1 VRSSDE
7 HQANPTQPHLRPD
20 LMSSTRRGGNEDS
33 ILARLEREPARRAA
47 SGGTGVRVAWYGG
60 AVLVALGLTGALA
73 WLAAGQDTPHR
84 VEPAHA
90 GMAARAIAADEPA
103 APLAAAVIVDAA
115 PALAPV
121 ATPVSAPVTTP
132 TPAVS
137 TAHGLHGLPPPVPP
151 LRLLRPAD
159 GARVPVKPTRTA
171 SMPERGT
178 AKTLAAAPAP
188 FQARATVPRQ
198 AARPAKHAGP
208 ARAAEPPDSDVALIS
223 AVIYHA
229 NGHALPDP
237 EMNPDRCA
245 GEPCRPRPTR

>member
-1 VRSSDE
+1 MRSSDE

-20 LMSSTRRGGNEDS
+20 LMSSARHGGNEDS

-47 SGGTGVRVAWYGG
+47 PGGTGLRVAWYGG

-90 GMAARAIAADEPA
+90 GMAARAIAADESA
-103 APLAAAVIVDAA
+103 APLAAAIIVDAA
-115 PALAPV
+115 PALAAAPMP
-121 ATPVSAPVTTP
+121 ASVSAPA
-132 TPAVS
+132 PAVS
-137 TAHGLHGLPPPVPP
+137 TAHVLQPPVPP

-159 GARVPVKPTRTA
+159 GGRAPAKPTRTTA
-171 SMPERGT
+171 APERSA
-178 AKTLAAAPAP
+178 AKAAAPAPAP

-208 ARAAEPPDSDVALIS
+208 ARVTEAPDSDVALIS

-245 GEPCRPRPTR
+245 GDACRPRPTR

>member
-7 HQANPTQPHLRPD
+7 HQANPTQPPLRPD
-20 LMSSTRRGGNEDS
+20 LMSSARHGGNEDS

-60 AVLVALGLTGALA
+60 AVLIALGLTGALA
-73 WLAAGQDTPHR
+73 WLAAGQDSTHR

-90 GMAARAIAADEPA
+90 AMAARAIAADEPA
-103 APLAAAVIVDAA
+103 APLAAAIIVDAA
-115 PALAPV
+115 PAPVAAPV
-121 ATPVSAPVTTP
+121 S
-132 TPAVS
+132 TPAPAVN
-137 TAHGLHGLPPPVPP
+137 TVHVMPPPVPP

-159 GARVPVKPTRTA
+159 GARVPVKSTRTA
-171 SMPERGT
+171 AAPERSA
-178 AKTLAAAPAP
+178 AKAVVPAP
-188 FQARATVPRQ
+188 TTFQARASVPRQ
-198 AARPAKHAGP
+198 AARPTKHAGP
-208 ARAAEPPDSDVALIS
+208 ARVTEVPDSDVALIS

>member
-20 LMSSTRRGGNEDS
+20 LMSSARHGGNEDS
-33 ILARLEREPARRAA
+33 ILARLEREPARRAMP
-47 SGGTGVRVAWYGG
+47 GGTGVRLAWYGG

-73 WLAAGQDTPHR
+73 WLASGQDSPHR

-90 GMAARAIAADEPA
+90 AMAARATVADEPA

-121 ATPVSAPVTTP
+121 AAPVTTP
-132 TPAVS
+132 APVVS
-137 TAHGLHGLPPPVPP
+137 TAHVLQPPVPP

-159 GARVPVKPTRTA
+159 GVRVPVKPTRTA
-171 SMPERGT
+171 AAPERSA
-178 AKTLAAAPAP
+178 AKSVVPAQAPL
-188 FQARATVPRQ
+188 QARATVPRQ
-198 AARPAKHAGP
+198 AARPTKHAGP
-208 ARAAEPPDSDVALIS
+208 ARATEPPDSDVALIS

-245 GEPCRPRPTR
+245 GDACRPWPTR

>member
-20 LMSSTRRGGNEDS
+20 LMSSARHGGNEDS
-33 ILARLEREPARRAA
+33 ILARLEREPARRTAP
-47 SGGTGVRVAWYGG
+47 GGTGVRVAWYGG

-90 GMAARAIAADEPA
+90 AIAARAIVADEPA
-103 APLAAAVIVDAA
+103 APLAAAIIVDAA
-115 PALAPV
+115 PAPLPVPAPV
-121 ATPVSAPVTTP
+121 AMPA
-132 TPAVS
+132 PAVS
-137 TAHGLHGLPPPVPP
+137 TAHVLPPPVPP

-159 GARVPVKPTRTA
+159 GGRAPAKPTRTA
-171 SMPERGT
+171 AAPERSAT
-178 AKTLAAAPAP
+178 KAPTAAPAP
-188 FQARATVPRQ
+188 FQARASVPRQ
-198 AARPAKHAGP
+198 AARPTKHAGP
-208 ARAAEPPDSDVALIS
+208 ARATEPPDSDVALIS

-237 EMNPDRCA
+237 EMSPDRCA
-245 GEPCRPRPTR
+245 GDACRPRPTR

>member
-1 VRSSDE
+1 MRSSDE

-20 LMSSTRRGGNEDS
+20 LMSSARHGGNEDS
-33 ILARLEREPARRAA
+33 ILARLEREPARRAMP
-47 SGGTGVRVAWYGG
+47 GGTGVRLAWYGG

-73 WLAAGQDTPHR
+73 WLAAGQDSPHR

-90 GMAARAIAADEPA
+90 AMAARAIVADEPA

-121 ATPVSAPVTTP
+121 AAPVTTP
-132 TPAVS
+132 APVVS
-137 TAHGLHGLPPPVPP
+137 TAHVLQPPVPP

-159 GARVPVKPTRTA
+159 GVRVPVKPTRTA
-171 SMPERGT
+171 AAPERSA
-178 AKTLAAAPAP
+178 AKSVVPAQAPL
-188 FQARATVPRQ
+188 QARATVPRQ
-198 AARPAKHAGP
+198 AARPTKHAGP
-208 ARAAEPPDSDVALIS
+208 ARATETPDSDVALIS

-245 GEPCRPRPTR
+245 GDACRPRPTR

>member
-1 VRSSDE
+1 MRSSDE

-20 LMSSTRRGGNEDS
+20 LMSSARHGGNEDS
-33 ILARLEREPARRAA
+33 ILARLEREPARRTAP
-47 SGGTGVRVAWYGG
+47 GGTGVRVAWYGG

-73 WLAAGQDTPHR
+73 WLAAGQDSPHK
-84 VEPAHA
+84 VQPAHA
-90 GMAARAIAADEPA
+90 RMAARAIVADEPA
-103 APLAAAVIVDAA
+103 APLAAAIIVDAA

-121 ATPVSAPVTTP
+121 ATPAP
-132 TPAVS
+132 AAS
-137 TAHGLHGLPPPVPP
+137 TAHVLPPPVPP

-159 GARVPVKPTRTA
+159 GGRAPAKPTRTA
-171 SMPERGT
+171 AAPERS
-178 AKTLAAAPAP
+178 AARAVVPAP
-188 FQARATVPRQ
+188 TTFQARASAPRQ

-208 ARAAEPPDSDVALIS
+208 VHATEPPDSDVALIS

-245 GEPCRPRPTR
+245 GEACRPRPTR

>member
-1 VRSSDE
+1 MRSSDE
-7 HQANPTQPHLRPD
+7 HQANPTQPPLRPD
-20 LMSSTRRGGNEDS
+20 LMSSARHGGNEDS

-47 SGGTGVRVAWYGG
+47 PGGTGVRLAWYGG
-60 AVLVALGLTGALA
+60 AVLFALGLTGALA
-73 WLAAGQDTPHR
+73 WLAAGQDGPRR

-90 GMAARAIAADEPA
+90 GIAARAIVADEPA
-103 APLAAAVIVDAA
+103 GPPAAAVIVDAA
-115 PALAPV
+115 PVPA
-121 ATPVSAPVTTP
+121 PVSAPA
-132 TPAVS
+132 PAAS
-137 TAHGLHGLPPPVPP
+137 TAHVLPPPVPP

-159 GARVPVKPTRTA
+159 GVRVPVKPTRTA
-171 SMPERGT
+171 AALERSA

-198 AARPAKHAGP
+198 ATRPAKHAGP
-208 ARAAEPPDSDVALIS
+208 VRATEPPDSDVALIS

-245 GEPCRPRPTR
+245 GDACRPRPTR

>member
-1 VRSSDE
+1 MRSSDE

-20 LMSSTRRGGNEDS
+20 LMSSARHGGNEDS
-33 ILARLEREPARRAA
+33 ILARLEREPARRTAP
-47 SGGTGVRVAWYGG
+47 GGTGVRVAWYGG

-73 WLAAGQDTPHR
+73 WLAAGQDGPHR

-90 GMAARAIAADEPA
+90 GMAARAIVADEPA
-103 APLAAAVIVDAA
+103 APPAAAVIVDAA
-115 PALAPV
+115 PSLAPV
-121 ATPVSAPVTTP
+121 AASVATPA
-132 TPAVS
+132 PAVS
-137 TAHGLHGLPPPVPP
+137 TEHALHGLPPPVPP

-171 SMPERGT
+171 AAPERSAT
-178 AKTLAAAPAP
+178 KTLAAAPAP

-208 ARAAEPPDSDVALIS
+208 VRATEPPDSDVALIS

-237 EMNPDRCA
+237 EINPDRCA

>member
-20 LMSSTRRGGNEDS
+20 LMSSARHGGNEDS

-73 WLAAGQDTPHR
+73 WLAAGQDSPHR

-90 GMAARAIAADEPA
+90 AMAARAIVADEPA
-103 APLAAAVIVDAA
+103 APLAAAIIVDAA

-121 ATPVSAPVTTP
+121 AAPVATP
-132 TPAVS
+132 APAVS

-159 GARVPVKPTRTA
+159 GMRVPVKPTRTA
-171 SMPERGT
+171 TAPERSA
-178 AKTLAAAPAP
+178 AKALAAAPAP

-208 ARAAEPPDSDVALIS
+208 VRATEPPDSDVALIS

-237 EMNPDRCA
+237 EMNADRCA
-245 GEPCRPRPTR
+245 GDACRPRPTR

>member
-1 VRSSDE
+1 MRSSDE
-7 HQANPTQPHLRPD
+7 HQANPTQPPLRPD

-33 ILARLEREPARRAA
+33 ILARLEREPVRRAS
-47 SGGTGVRVAWYGG
+47 SGGVGVRVAWYGG

-73 WLAAGQDTPHR
+73 WLAAGQDGPHR

-90 GMAARAIAADEPA
+90 GMAARAIVADEPA
-103 APLAAAVIVDAA
+103 APPAAAVIVDAA

-121 ATPVSAPVTTP
+121 ATPA
-132 TPAVS
+132 PAVS
-137 TAHGLHGLPPPVPP
+137 TEHALHGLPPPVPP

-171 SMPERGT
+171 AMPERSA

-208 ARAAEPPDSDVALIS
+208 VRATEPPDSDVALIS

-245 GEPCRPRPTR
+245 GDACRPRPTR

>member
-90 GMAARAIAADEPA
+90 GMAARAIAADESA
-103 APLAAAVIVDAA
+103 APLAAAIIVDAA

-121 ATPVSAPVTTP
+121 AASVATPA
-132 TPAVS
+132 PAVS

-159 GARVPVKPTRTA
+159 GVRVPVKPTRTA
-171 SMPERGT
+171 AAPERSAT
-178 AKTLAAAPAP
+178 RSVVPVPAP
-188 FQARATVPRQ
+188 LQARANVPRQ

>member
-1 VRSSDE
+1 
-7 HQANPTQPHLRPD
+7 
-20 LMSSTRRGGNEDS
+20 MSSARHGGNEDS
-33 ILARLEREPARRAA
+33 ILARLEREPARRAVP
-47 SGGTGVRVAWYGG
+47 GGTGVRVAWYGG
-60 AVLVALGLTGALA
+60 AVLVALALTGALA

-90 GMAARAIAADEPA
+90 GITAHAIAADAPA
-103 APLAAAVIVDAA
+103 APLAAAIIVDAA
-115 PALAPV
+115 PALP
-121 ATPVSAPVTTP
+121 PVSAPAPALAPAVTT
-132 TPAVS
+132 
-137 TAHGLHGLPPPVPP
+137 AHVLPPPVPP

-159 GARVPVKPTRTA
+159 GARAPVKPTRTA
-171 SMPERGT
+171 TAAERSA

-208 ARAAEPPDSDVALIS
+208 VRATEPPDSDVALIS

-237 EMNPDRCA
+237 EMNADRCA
-245 GEPCRPRPTR
+245 GDTCRPRPTR

>member
-1 VRSSDE
+1 MRSSDE

-47 SGGTGVRVAWYGG
+47 PGGTGVRLAWYGG

-73 WLAAGQDTPHR
+73 WLAAGQDSPHR

-90 GMAARAIAADEPA
+90 AMAARAIVADEPA

-132 TPAVS
+132 APAVS
-137 TAHGLHGLPPPVPP
+137 TAHVLQPPVPP

-159 GARVPVKPTRTA
+159 GVRVPVKPTRTA
-171 SMPERGT
+171 AAPERSA
-178 AKTLAAAPAP
+178 AKTPVP
-188 FQARATVPRQ
+188 TFQARASVPRQ
-198 AARPAKHAGP
+198 AAGPTKHAGP
-208 ARAAEPPDSDVALIS
+208 ARVTETPDSDVALIS

-237 EMNPDRCA
+237 EMTPDRCNGDA
-245 GEPCRPRPTR
+245 CRPRPTR

>member
-20 LMSSTRRGGNEDS
+20 LMSSARHGGNEDS
-33 ILARLEREPARRAA
+33 ILARLEREPARRTAP
-47 SGGTGVRVAWYGG
+47 GGTGVRVAWYGG

-73 WLAAGQDTPHR
+73 WLAAGQDGPHR

-90 GMAARAIAADEPA
+90 AMAARAIVADAPA
-103 APLAAAVIVDAA
+103 APLAAAIIVDAA
-115 PALAPV
+115 PALAAAPMP
-121 ATPVSAPVTTP
+121 ASVSAPA
-132 TPAVS
+132 PAVS
-137 TAHGLHGLPPPVPP
+137 TAHVLQPPVPP

-159 GARVPVKPTRTA
+159 GVRVPVKPTRTA
-171 SMPERGT
+171 AAPERSST
-178 AKTLAAAPAP
+178 KALTPAP
-188 FQARATVPRQ
+188 PTFQARATVPRQ

-208 ARAAEPPDSDVALIS
+208 VRATEPPDSDVALIS

-245 GEPCRPRPTR
+245 GDACRPRPTR

>member
-20 LMSSTRRGGNEDS
+20 LMSSARHGGNEDS
-33 ILARLEREPARRAA
+33 ILARLEREPARRAMP
-47 SGGTGVRVAWYGG
+47 GGTGVRLAWYGG

-73 WLAAGQDTPHR
+73 WLAAGQDSPHR

-90 GMAARAIAADEPA
+90 AMAARAIVADEPA

-121 ATPVSAPVTTP
+121 AAPVTTP
-132 TPAVS
+132 APVVS
-137 TAHGLHGLPPPVPP
+137 TAHVLQPPVPP

-159 GARVPVKPTRTA
+159 GVRVPVKPTRTA
-171 SMPERGT
+171 AAPERSA
-178 AKTLAAAPAP
+178 AKSVVPAQAPLK
-188 FQARATVPRQ
+188 ARATVPRQ
-198 AARPAKHAGP
+198 AARPTKHAGP
-208 ARAAEPPDSDVALIS
+208 ARATETPDSDVALIS

-245 GEPCRPRPTR
+245 GDACRPRPTR